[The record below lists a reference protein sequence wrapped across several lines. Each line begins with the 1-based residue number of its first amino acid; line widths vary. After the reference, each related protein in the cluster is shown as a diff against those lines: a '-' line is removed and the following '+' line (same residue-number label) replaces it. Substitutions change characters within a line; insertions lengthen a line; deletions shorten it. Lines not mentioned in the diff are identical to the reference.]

1 MPALLLSFLFLGL
14 PLAAQRAPGNDFI
27 HRGHLKAD
35 MQFLAGDGMRGRL
48 TGTAEYNLAA
58 DWIES
63 RFARMGLEPV
73 SGDSFFHRFDLIVS
87 RLADGNSLEIGAGDS
102 RRQGRL
108 REDFYPLI
116 FSPDAVAKA
125 PVKFI
130 GYGIEAPQLA
140 WNDYSEPNAVHGAIV
155 LLLDGEPGAN
165 DPKSRFDGVVNS
177 ENSNPIR
184 KVLWAQAHGA
194 DGVLIVN
201 PSHRETTRDP
211 FPAAARS
218 IWPDRPPNLERFT
231 LAAYANR
238 IRIPAAQI
246 SPALA
251 EMLTGKSLAELR
263 QQAETA
269 PWKTP
274 LRAVHPASFRVA
286 LNRTV
291 VPDRNVVGMIRG
303 SDPALKHEAII
314 VSGHYDH
321 NGATA
326 EQLFAGADDNASGA
340 IATIEIAE
348 AYMQAAAKGHKPKR
362 TVIFAS
368 WGSEERC
375 CGPLLGAWAWVEDQ
389 VWPLEKTVAVLN
401 MDMIGRSEEVPPNG
415 GSRFN
420 GLAPQTAAQNANNV
434 NLIGASY
441 SPDLS
446 KAAGDANL
454 FDLGLLRR
462 YDNSRSNHL
471 RRSDQW
477 PFLNRG
483 VPALWFHTGLHPDY
497 HTQYD
502 RPDRI
507 DYPKMERIA
516 KLVHQ
521 LSWNLANSATRPKMA
536 QPRIIPQEP

>member
-1 MPALLLSFLFLGL
+1 MPVYILLLLLAAL

-27 HRGHLKAD
+27 HRDHLKAD
-35 MQFLAGDGMRGRL
+35 MQFLAGDGLRGRL
-48 TGTAEYNLAA
+48 TGTPEYNLSA

-63 RFARMGLEPV
+63 RFARMGLEPA
-73 SGDSFFHRFDLIVS
+73 SGSSFFHRFDLILS

-102 RRQGRL
+102 RRLGRL

-116 FSPDAVAKA
+116 FSPSARAAA

-130 GYGIEAPQLA
+130 GYGIEAPQLE
-140 WNDYSEPNAVHGAIV
+140 WNDYATPRSVHGSIV
-155 LLLDGEPGAN
+155 LILDGEPGAN
-165 DPKSRFDGVVNS
+165 DPRSRFDGVVSS

-194 DGVLIVN
+194 DGVLVVN
-201 PSHRETTRDP
+201 AGHQENSREP

-218 IWPDRPPNLERFT
+218 IWPDQPPHLERFT
-231 LAAYANR
+231 LATYANR
-238 IRIPAAQI
+238 IRIPVAQI

-251 EMLTGKSLAELR
+251 EALLGKELGPLRKEAE
-263 QQAETA
+263 AG

-274 LRAVHPASFRVA
+274 LRGVLSAAMRVS
-286 LNRTV
+286 LERKIV
-291 VPDRNVVGMIRG
+291 EDRNVVGMIRG
-303 SDPALKHEAII
+303 TDPKLRDEAII

-321 NGATA
+321 NGATP
-326 EQLFAGADDNASGA
+326 EQIFAGADDNASGA

-348 AYMQAAAKGHKPKR
+348 AYMQAAAKGQKPKR

-389 VWPLEKTVAVLN
+389 VWPLAKTVAVLN
-401 MDMIGRSEEVPPNG
+401 MDMIGRSEEVPPSG

-420 GLAPQTAAQNANNV
+420 GLAPQTAASNANNL
-434 NLIGASY
+434 NLIGTSY

-446 KAAGDANL
+446 KAAGEANL

-502 RPDRI
+502 KPDRI
-507 DYPKMERIA
+507 DYPKMERITR
-516 KLVHQ
+516 LVHQ
-521 LSWNLANSATRPKMA
+521 LSWNLANANSRPRMA
-536 QPRIIPQEP
+536 QPRIIPVE

>member
-1 MPALLLSFLFLGL
+1 
-14 PLAAQRAPGNDFI
+14 
-27 HRGHLKAD
+27 LKAD

-48 TGTAEYNLAA
+48 TGSAEYNLSAA
-58 DWIES
+58 WIES
-63 RFARMGLEPV
+63 RFARIGLEPV
-73 SGDSFFHRFDLIVS
+73 SGSSFFHRFDLIVS
-87 RLADGNSLEIGAGDS
+87 RLAAGNSLTIGSGDS
-102 RRQGRL
+102 KRDGRL

-116 FSPDAVAKA
+116 FSPNAHAAA

-130 GYGIEAPQLA
+130 GYGIEAPQLD
-140 WNDYSEPNAVHGAIV
+140 WNDYATPQSVKGAIV
-155 LLLDGEPGAN
+155 LILDGEPGAN
-165 DPKSRFDGVVNS
+165 NPKSRFDGVVSS
-177 ENSNPIR
+177 ESSNPIR

-201 PSHRETTRDP
+201 PSHQENSRDS
-211 FPAAARS
+211 FPSAARS
-218 IWPDRPPNLERFT
+218 IWPDQPPHLERYT

-238 IRIPAAQI
+238 IHIPAAQI

-251 EMLTGKSLAELR
+251 ELLLGKPLAPLR
-263 QQAETA
+263 KQAEEA
-269 PWKTP
+269 AWKTP
-274 LRAVHPASFRVA
+274 LRGVHSAQLQVA
-286 LNRTV
+286 LDRKIV
-291 VPDRNVVGMIRG
+291 EDRNVAGMIRG
-303 SDPALKHEAII
+303 TDPALKDEAVI

-321 NGATA
+321 NGATP
-326 EQLFAGADDNASGA
+326 EQIFNGADDNASGA

-348 AYMQAAAKGHKPKR
+348 AYMQAAAKGQKPKR

-389 VWPLEKTVAVLN
+389 VWPLAKTTSVLN
-401 MDMIGRSEEVPPNG
+401 MDMIGRSEEVPASG
-415 GSRFN
+415 GPRFN

-434 NLIGASY
+434 NLIGTSY

-521 LSWNLANSATRPKMA
+521 LSWNLANAASRPKMA
-536 QPRIIPQEP
+536 SPRIIPQE

>member
-1 MPALLLSFLFLGL
+1 MPVLPICLLFAL
-14 PLAAQRAPGNDFI
+14 PLAAQHAPGNDFL
-27 HRGHLKAD
+27 HRGRMKAD

-48 TGTAEYNLAA
+48 TGSAEYNLAA

-63 RFARMGLEPV
+63 RFARIGLEPA
-73 SGDSFFHRFDLIVS
+73 SGSSFFHRFDLVLS
-87 RLADGNSLEIGAGDS
+87 RLAPGNALEIGSGDS

-116 FSPDAVAKA
+116 FSPTARAAA
-125 PVKFI
+125 PVKFL
-130 GYGIEAPQLA
+130 GYGIEAPHLD
-140 WNDYSEPNAVHGAIV
+140 WNDYAAPQSVHGAIV
-155 LLLDGEPGAN
+155 LIFDGEPGAN
-165 DPKSRFDGVVNS
+165 DPKSRFDGVVSS
-177 ENSNPIR
+177 ESSNPIR
-184 KVLWAQAHGA
+184 KVLWAQSHGA
-194 DGVLIVN
+194 DGVLVVN
-201 PSHRETTRDP
+201 PSHQENSRDS
-211 FPAAARS
+211 FPSAARS
-218 IWPDRPPNLERFT
+218 IWPDQPPHLERFT
-231 LAAYANR
+231 LATYANR
-238 IRIPAAQI
+238 IRIPVAQI

-251 EMLTGKSLAELR
+251 EMLLGKPLAALR
-263 QQAETA
+263 TEAEA
-269 PWKTP
+269 GPWKTP
-274 LRAVHPASFRVA
+274 LRAAHSATMHIA
-286 LNRTV
+286 LERKIV
-291 VPDRNVVGMIRG
+291 EDRNVVGLIRG
-303 SDPALKHEAII
+303 TDPALKDEAVI

-326 EQLFAGADDNASGA
+326 EQIFNGADDNASGA

-348 AYMQAAAKGHKPKR
+348 AYMQAAAKGQKPKR

-389 VWPLEKTVAVLN
+389 VWPLAKTVAVLN
-401 MDMIGRSEEVPPNG
+401 MDMIGRSEEVPPGG

-434 NLIGASY
+434 NLIGTSY

-446 KAAGDANL
+446 KAAGEANL

-497 HTQYD
+497 HTPYD
-502 RPDRI
+502 RPERI
-507 DYPKMERIA
+507 DYAKMERIA
-516 KLVHQ
+516 RLVHQ
-521 LSWNLANSATRPKMA
+521 LSWNLANAPSRPKMA
-536 QPRIIPQEP
+536 QPRVIPQE

>member
-1 MPALLLSFLFLGL
+1 MPAFLLCLLSAW

-27 HRGHLKAD
+27 HRDHLKAD

-48 TGTAEYNLAA
+48 TGSPEYDLSAA
-58 DWIES
+58 WIES
-63 RFARMGLEPV
+63 RFARIGLEPAV
-73 SGDSFFHRFDLIVS
+73 GSSFFHRFDLILS
-87 RLADGNSLEIGAGDS
+87 RLAGGNSLTIGTGDS
-102 RRQGRL
+102 KRDGRL
-108 REDFYPLI
+108 REDFFPLI
-116 FSPDAVAKA
+116 FSPNAHASA

-130 GYGIEAPQLA
+130 GYGIEAPQLD
-140 WNDYSEPNAVHGAIV
+140 WNDYATLQSVKGAIV
-155 LLLDGEPGAN
+155 LILDGEPGAN
-165 DPKSRFDGVVNS
+165 DPKSRFDGVVSS

-201 PSHRETTRDP
+201 PSHQENSRDS
-211 FPAAARS
+211 FPSAARS
-218 IWPDRPPNLERFT
+218 IWPDQPPHLERFT
-231 LAAYANR
+231 LATYANR
-238 IRIPAAQI
+238 IHIPAAQI

-251 EMLTGKSLAELR
+251 ELLLGQPLAPLR
-263 QQAETA
+263 KQAEETA
-269 PWKTP
+269 WKTP
-274 LRAVHPASFRVA
+274 LRGVHNAQFQVSLDRKIVE
-286 LNRTV
+286 
-291 VPDRNVVGMIRG
+291 DRNVVGLIRG
-303 SDPALKHEAII
+303 TDPALKDEAII
-314 VSGHYDH
+314 ISGHYDH
-321 NGATA
+321 NGATP
-326 EQLFAGADDNASGA
+326 EQIFNGADDNASGA

-348 AYMQAAAKGHKPKR
+348 AYMQAAAKGQKPKR

-389 VWPLEKTVAVLN
+389 VWPLAKTIAVLN
-401 MDMIGRSEEVPPNG
+401 MDMIGRSEEVPASG
-415 GSRFN
+415 GPRFN

-434 NLIGASY
+434 NLIGTSY

-521 LSWNLANSATRPKMA
+521 LSWNLANAASRPKMA
-536 QPRIIPQEP
+536 SPRIIPQE

>member
-1 MPALLLSFLFLGL
+1 MPAFLLWLLAAL
-14 PLAAQRAPGNDFI
+14 PLSAQRAPGNDFI
-27 HRGHLKAD
+27 HRDHLKAD
-35 MQFLAGDGMRGRL
+35 MNFLAGDGLRGRL
-48 TGTAEYNLAA
+48 TGTAEYNLSA

-73 SGDSFFHRFDLIVS
+73 AGGSFFHRFDLILT
-87 RLADGNSLEIGAGDS
+87 RLASGNTLEIGNGDS
-102 RRQGRL
+102 KRRGRL

-116 FSPDAVAKA
+116 FSPSARASA
-125 PVKFI
+125 PVKFV
-130 GYGIEAPQLA
+130 GYGIEAPQLD
-140 WNDYSEPNAVHGAIV
+140 WNDYAKPQDVHGAIV
-155 LLLDGEPGAN
+155 LILDGEPGAN
-165 DPKSRFDGVVNS
+165 DPKSRFDGVVSS

-201 PSHRETTRDP
+201 PSHQENSRDT
-211 FPAAARS
+211 FPSAARS
-218 IWPDRPPNLERFT
+218 IWPDTPPHLERYT
-231 LAAYANR
+231 LATYANR

-251 EMLTGKSLAELR
+251 EMLLGKPLG
-263 QQAETA
+263 
-269 PWKTP
+269 P
-274 LRAVHPASFRVA
+274 LRKEAEAAAWKAPLRGVLSASFSIA
-286 LNRTV
+286 LERKIV
-291 VPDRNVVGMIRG
+291 EDRSVVGMIRG
-303 SDPALKHEAII
+303 TDPVLKDEAII

-326 EQLFAGADDNASGA
+326 EQIFAGADDNASGA

-348 AYMQAAAKGHKPKR
+348 AYMQAAAKGQRPKR

-389 VWPLEKTVAVLN
+389 VWPLAKTVAVLN
-401 MDMIGRSEEVPPNG
+401 MDMIGRSEEVPANG

-420 GLAPQTAAQNANNV
+420 GLKPQTAAQNANNV
-434 NLIGASY
+434 NLIGTSY
-441 SPDLS
+441 SPELS
-446 KAAGDANL
+446 KLAGEANL

-507 DYPKMERIA
+507 DYPKMERIT

-521 LSWNLANSATRPKMA
+521 LSWNLANSGGRPRMA
-536 QPRIIPQEP
+536 QPRVIPLE